1 MGLNRFSNKSI
12 ELTSGENKVLEILK
26 KLYSNVEHDVYIYSQ
41 QVISTRRPD
50 FVIIDPKRGI
60 SILEVKD
67 WSKGYIKSVNKRK
80 VELVDKTCDNP
91 NIQVS
96 GYKSIISGSLFNK
109 GCESITEEEISPVI
123 IFTSLSNKS
132 QEYQELSML
141 FTSNIRYIFKEDL
154 NKLSIDDLFHKNQFL
169 NAQNE
174 LNLIR
179 LALFPELEI
188 VNVKDNEV
196 ENTEVKVLDF
206 NQEEF
211 AKRIPYGHYMLT
223 GVPGSGK
230 TAVLLARAIYLV
242 KENPNWKI
250 LILTY
255 NKSLSN
261 KLNAQLNKIAE
272 QFKNDLFHQDINLDH
287 IEIIHFHALTSR
299 LTPGSYKPSY
309 MTNDEWFDEEVVQLA
324 LNNAYESYDAI
335 LIDEYQDFRMS
346 WIELCISLCKSYRLA
361 DDNKKIKNIFLAGDR
376 LQSIYNPKDVIWQS
390 IGLNIRGGGRSKF
403 LKTSYR
409 SAKEHMNLALKFLKE
424 DKKLKAEVEK
434 FYTDDSDN
442 EELKSVHSGNLSFIS
457 GNYQIIGDEIERLK
471 QLGYENH
478 DFLILCPT
486 KRICKVV
493 RDKAPQSIKYQM
505 EMVSDLNESDIE
517 DNIII
522 TTYHSSK
529 GLEASVVFMVEVD
542 KVYVGESESEQ
553 LKRKLIYVG
562 MTRASERLYIYSKVN
577 DNGKYLTELKS
588 LSNR

>member
-255 NKSLSN
+255 NKSLSS

-478 DFLILCPT
+478 DFLILCPN
-486 KRICKVV
+486 KRISKVV
-493 RDKAPQSIKYQM
+493 KDKAPQSIKYQM
-505 EMVSDLNESDIE
+505 EMVSNLNESDIE

>member
-26 KLYSNVEHDVYIYSQ
+26 KIYSNVEHDVYIYSQ

-80 VELVDKTCDNP
+80 VELVDKICDNP

-255 NKSLSN
+255 NKSLSS

-505 EMVSDLNESDIE
+505 EMVSDLNENDIE

>member
-141 FTSNIRYIFKEDL
+141 FTSNISYIFKEDL

-255 NKSLSN
+255 NKSLSS

-287 IEIIHFHALTSR
+287 I
-299 LTPGSYKPSY
+299 
-309 MTNDEWFDEEVVQLA
+309 
-324 LNNAYESYDAI
+324 
-335 LIDEYQDFRMS
+335 
-346 WIELCISLCKSYRLA
+346 
-361 DDNKKIKNIFLAGDR
+361 
-376 LQSIYNPKDVIWQS
+376 
-390 IGLNIRGGGRSKF
+390 
-403 LKTSYR
+403 
-409 SAKEHMNLALKFLKE
+409 
-424 DKKLKAEVEK
+424 
-434 FYTDDSDN
+434 
-442 EELKSVHSGNLSFIS
+442 
-457 GNYQIIGDEIERLK
+457 
-471 QLGYENH
+471 
-478 DFLILCPT
+478 
-486 KRICKVV
+486 
-493 RDKAPQSIKYQM
+493 
-505 EMVSDLNESDIE
+505 
-517 DNIII
+517 
-522 TTYHSSK
+522 
-529 GLEASVVFMVEVD
+529 
-542 KVYVGESESEQ
+542 
-553 LKRKLIYVG
+553 
-562 MTRASERLYIYSKVN
+562 
-577 DNGKYLTELKS
+577 
-588 LSNR
+588 

>member
-255 NKSLSN
+255 NKSLSS

-442 EELKSVHSGNLSFIS
+442 QELKSVHSGNLSFIS